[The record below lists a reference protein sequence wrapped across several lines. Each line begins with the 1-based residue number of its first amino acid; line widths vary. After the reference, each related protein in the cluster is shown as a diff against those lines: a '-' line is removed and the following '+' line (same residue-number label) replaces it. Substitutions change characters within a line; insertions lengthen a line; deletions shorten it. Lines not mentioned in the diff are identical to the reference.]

1 MLWSGRVFF
10 CCCFFFF
17 TLKKKSYEIGKKKSD
32 RPEFAKKSG
41 RVFFFFSLLKKKK
54 KKKRNPDRPTRFK
67 NLCTWGQHN
76 IFFFGLTQK
85 KNFQMINCGKC
96 ARASERS
103 KISYLWP
110 PRRVISSWGW
120 GGEGAKA
127 SRGRHFLPWGWGGAL
142 PKSMGAHK
150 LHKRKSEHRRRKVY
164 FCGFERAKRARKK

>member
-10 CCCFFFF
+10 FGLFFFF
-17 TLKKKSYEIGKKKSD
+17 TFKKKKLWNWKKKE
-32 RPEFAKKSG
+32 RPTRICQKVGS
-41 RVFFFFSLLKKKK
+41 RFFFFFFTKKK
-54 KKKRNPDRPTRFK
+54 
-67 NLCTWGQHN
+67 NLSTWGQHN

-96 ARASERS
+96 ARASDRS
-103 KISYLWP
+103 KISFLWP
-110 PRRVISSWGW
+110 PRRVINSWGW
-120 GGEGAKA
+120 GGGRGEGLQGAPFFA
-127 SRGRHFLPWGWGGAL
+127 MGVGGAL

>member
-1 MLWSGRVFF
+1 MKL
-10 CCCFFFF
+10 
-17 TLKKKSYEIGKKKSD
+17 EKKKSD

-41 RVFFFFSLLKKKK
+41 RVFFFSLLKKKK

-120 GGEGAKA
+120 GGGGRGKGLQGAPFFA
-127 SRGRHFLPWGWGGAL
+127 MGVGGAL